1 MTQNKFVTRTL
12 FIFHKSVKMSAIP
25 AKWTMDLEMIQKLTM
40 FVSYFLVT
48 CLLLNNGRFVSLSLS
63 HFQLAHVIL

>member
-1 MTQNKFVTRTL
+1 MEQKETLHLHIVGLHVMTQNKFVTRTL

-40 FVSYFLVT
+40 FVSYFLV
-48 CLLLNNGRFVSLSLS
+48 
-63 HFQLAHVIL
+63 

>member
-1 MTQNKFVTRTL
+1 MEQKETLHLPIVGLHVMTQNKFVTRTL

-40 FVSYFLVT
+40 FVSYFLV
-48 CLLLNNGRFVSLSLS
+48 
-63 HFQLAHVIL
+63 